1 MAEQAKGQ
9 RTDLNMPQAK
19 VRKMVAKNQTYGK
32 ATEQLQSQSMVPM
45 GAGPTQVQAAQVAR
59 PRPGGSPFNRPTD
72 RPTEPITAGA
82 PFGDGVGPMAAGVP
96 MYNPRDA
103 AINEIRMI
111 ADIDQ
116 NEDLQNLLSRWMS

>member
-9 RTDLNMPQAK
+9 RIDLNEPQAK
-19 VRKMVAKNQTYGK
+19 VKRMVAKNQTYGK
-32 ATEQLQSQSMVPM
+32 AKEQMDSQRMVPM
-45 GAGPTQVQAAQVAR
+45 GAGQTQVQAAQAAR
-59 PRPGGSPFNRPTD
+59 PTPGGSSFNRSTE

-96 MYNPRDA
+96 IYNPRDA

-111 ADIDQ
+111 AELDQ

>member
-9 RTDLNMPQAK
+9 RTDLNMPQARVK
-19 VRKMVAKNQTYGK
+19 RMVAKNQTYGK
-32 ATEQLQSQSMVPM
+32 ATEQMESQRMVPM
-45 GAGPTQVQAAQVAR
+45 GAGQTQVEAAQVAR
-59 PRPGGSPFNRPTD
+59 PRPGGSSFTRPTE

-96 MYNPRDA
+96 MYNPRA
-103 AINEIRMI
+103 AALDEIRMI
-111 ADIDQ
+111 ADMDQ